1 MKIGLSQLVMR
12 DRNLRGVMEFCK
24 SAGYKG
30 LEVQMTDD
38 QDIKMNSTDAELKA
52 VKEMSKELGVEMV
65 SMCAS
70 TKKRG
75 TYGSPDPAE
84 AETGMEVVTRQLE
97 VAAKL
102 GIGACL
108 VIPGTVTPQSPYDVL
123 YESALK
129 GSRAVAKIAEKLKV
143 HACLEFV
150 WNRFLVSPLE
160 MRQFL
165 ANVGSPYFGFFYDT
179 GNMVLFGY
187 PEQWARIC
195 GKYIK
200 KVHFKD
206 FRRPTHKAPYAF
218 TMLRE
223 GEVNW
228 PAVMMELRAMG
239 YDDYVISEVG
249 GDEAAHRKT
258 AQTMEEILKL

>member
-30 LEVQMTDD
+30 LEVLMTDD
-38 QDIKMNSTDAELKA
+38 QDIKMSSTDAELKA
-52 VKEMSKELGVEMV
+52 VKDMSKELGVEMV
-65 SMCAS
+65 SVCAS

-75 TYGSPDPAE
+75 AYGSPDPAE
-84 AETGMEVVTRQLE
+84 AKIGMEVVTRQLE

-102 GIGACL
+102 GINACL
-108 VIPGTVTPQSPYDVL
+108 VIPGGVTPQCPYDVL

-129 GSRAVAKIAEKLKV
+129 GSRAVAKVAEKLKV
-143 HACLEFV
+143 HACYEFV

-165 ANVGSPYFGFFYDT
+165 ANVGSPYFNFFYDT

-206 FRRPTHKAPYAF
+206 FRRPTGQAPYAWPL
-218 TMLRE
+218 LRE

-228 PAVMMELRAMG
+228 PAVMKELRAAG

-249 GDEAAHRKT
+249 GNEEVHRKT
-258 AQTMEEILKL
+258 AKTMEEILKL

>member
-30 LEVQMTDD
+30 LEVLMTDD

-52 VKEMSKELGVEMV
+52 VKEMSKELDIEMV
-65 SMCAS
+65 SVCAS
-70 TKKRG
+70 VKQRG
-75 TYGSPDPAE
+75 AYGSPDPAE
-84 AETGMEVVTRQLE
+84 AKLGMEVVARQLE

-102 GIGACL
+102 GINACL
-108 VIPGTVTPQSPYDVL
+108 VIPGGVTPQCPYDVL

-129 GSRAVAKIAEKLKV
+129 GSRQVAKIAEKLRV

-165 ANVGSPYFGFFYDT
+165 ANVGSPYFNFFYDT
-179 GNMVLFGY
+179 GNMALFGF

-206 FRRPTHKAPYAF
+206 FRRPTGKAPYAF

-223 GEVNW
+223 GELNW
-228 PAVMMELRAMG
+228 PAIMKELRAIG

-258 AQTMEEILKL
+258 AQTMEEILNL

>member
-1 MKIGLSQLVMR
+1 
-12 DRNLRGVMEFCK
+12 MEFCR

-30 LEVQMTDD
+30 LEVLMTDD
-38 QDIKMNSTDAELKA
+38 QDIKMDSTDQELKA
-52 VKEMSKELGVEMV
+52 IKDMSRELGVEMV
-65 SMCAS
+65 SVCAG
-70 TKKRG
+70 TKKPKA
-75 TYGSPDPAE
+75 YGSPDPAE
-84 AETGMEVVTRQLE
+84 AKAGLEVVTRQIE

-102 GIGACL
+102 GINACL
-108 VIPGTVTPQSPYDVL
+108 VIPGSVTPQCPYDVL

-129 GSRAVAKIAEKLKV
+129 GCRAVAKVAEKHKV

-165 ANVGSPYFGFFYDT
+165 ANVGSPYFNFFYDT
-179 GNMVLFGY
+179 GNMALFGF

-206 FRRPTHKAPYAF
+206 FRRPTGKAPYAF

-223 GEVNW
+223 GELNW
-228 PAVMMELRAMG
+228 PAIMKELRAIG

-258 AQTMEEILKL
+258 AQTMEEILNL